1 MNDSL
6 ASIIIVNW
14 NGARFIEKCL
24 FSLKEQSYRHF
35 EVIFVDNASGDDSL
49 KIVEKNNLNFV
60 KIIENPANLGF
71 AKANNIGIQVACGEY
86 IVTLNND
93 TQPDCRWLEEL
104 VCVAEGDSKIG
115 MCASKIFFS
124 GYPKVIDSVGVNI
137 YPDGMS
143 KQRGHLEID
152 TGQYNKV
159 EEILLPSACAALY
172 RRQMLEEI
180 GLFDEDFFAYCEDTD
195 LGLRG
200 RLAGWKAVLVPTAI
214 VYHFYSGT
222 GRQHPLLQA
231 YLVERNHFWVAVKNF
246 PLNRI
251 ITLPMYLIYR
261 YLVQVYCVFR
271 YRAKAGDS
279 IRDFSKFKLFM
290 TLIES
295 WMDAL
300 VKLPLMWKKRK
311 TISSYKKVGNH
322 DIQYWFDRYRS
333 DIRNLVIKDEFY
345 GLSREKK

>member
-1 MNDSL
+1 M
-6 ASIIIVNW
+6 
-14 NGARFIEKCL
+14 CL
-24 FSLKEQSYRHF
+24 KD
-35 EVIFVDNASGDDSL
+35 I
-49 KIVEKNNLNFV
+49 
-60 KIIENPANLGF
+60 
-71 AKANNIGIQVACGEY
+71 
-86 IVTLNND
+86 
-93 TQPDCRWLEEL
+93 
-104 VCVAEGDSKIG
+104 
-115 MCASKIFFS
+115 FS

-172 RRQMLEEI
+172 RRQMLEEV

-222 GRQHPLLQA
+222 GRRHPLLQA

-261 YLVQVYCVFR
+261 YLVRVYCVFR

-322 DIQYWFDRYRS
+322 DIQHWFDRYRS